1 MGTIGVSIILFI
13 IISLKIVNMIKNKK
27 KGKPII
33 GCSCGCESC
42 PSAPMCH
49 GK

>member
-1 MGTIGVSIILFI
+1 MGTIGVSIILI
-13 IISLKIVNMIKNKK
+13 VIISVKVGKMIKNKK
-27 KGKPII
+27 NGKPII

-42 PSAPMCH
+42 PSASTCH